1 MSSEFPTEVR
11 IKLSYN
17 WVMVHSQVTVVTLPS
32 ALPEEL
38 SDAKRQRWFEVCLVL
53 KVACGGAFFNALDIL
68 KNGPSAASQM
78 TNARWSFGIIQ
89 EVTALFLLGYV
100 LSRRGLRFKYLGLG
114 YSLRDIG
121 VGLLVT
127 GISLIAYLLGSTVV
141 QLFHYELYCS
151 FAVGPTGSTFF
162 RHPSAMAVPFCLVN
176 PFFEELIVRAYLM
189 TEVLELTGSPILAV
203 ALSVAVQ
210 SSYHLYYGW
219 TGALSLSFQFLVF
232 AFYYVRSRRALPV
245 IVAHGL
251 LDVYSLIR
259 LW

>member
-1 MSSEFPTEVR
+1 
-11 IKLSYN
+11 
-17 WVMVHSQVTVVTLPS
+17 MVHSQVTVVTLPS

-53 KVACGGAFFNALDIL
+53 MVACGGAFFNALDIL